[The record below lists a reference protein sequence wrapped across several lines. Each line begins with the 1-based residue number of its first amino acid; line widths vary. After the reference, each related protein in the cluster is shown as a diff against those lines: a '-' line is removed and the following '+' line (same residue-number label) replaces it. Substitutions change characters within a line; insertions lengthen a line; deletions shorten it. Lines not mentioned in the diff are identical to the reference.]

1 MILISTRDVRKH
13 FGPEPVL
20 DGVTCDIRPG
30 ERISL
35 VGPNG
40 AGKST
45 LMKILAGMDEPDGG
59 VVERHPGVRVG
70 YLEQHPEFAAG
81 TTVWNEAA
89 QALNDLVSLQSQV
102 EQVAAA
108 LAEAA
113 DDDERSRL
121 SARFDFLQHEL
132 QHRDAYNLNH
142 KIERVLNG
150 LGFAE
155 PSYQQP
161 VEQLS
166 GGQKNRL
173 VLARLLLAEPDLM
186 LLDEPSNHLDIEAT
200 EWLEDFLIGSQQAV
214 LVVSHDRYFLDK
226 VTTRTFE
233 LVQGTVDSY
242 PGNFTAYRRQKSERL
257 EVQRRAFEKQ
267 QGEIAK
273 MEEFVRKNFAGQ
285 KHAQAEDR
293 RKKLERIERVDRPRE
308 IAAPP
313 MSFPAA
319 ARTGDIVLRIEGLA
333 KAFNRPLFRNLAFDV
348 LRGEKWGIL
357 GPNGCGKTTLL
368 RCLVGDETPDA
379 GRIVHGSGVKIGYF
393 DQMLSRFPADVEV
406 VEAVRPGHKEFTL
419 QQRRDLLARFGI
431 AGDMAFQRIG
441 SLSGGERNRTALAWL
456 SSLDA
461 TLLVLDEPTN
471 HLDLWARG
479 SLEAAL
485 KQFDGTVVLVS
496 HDRYFLNQV
505 CDHLLVVEPDR
516 FRVIEGNYDTYVH
529 LARQRLAVAE
539 RERALEKER
548 AAAKAASGG
557 RDRVD
562 GGANGGGPGGNA
574 AGNGSAG
581 GGGAAGSG
589 SAGGAFGKVGKRK
602 RKFPYRK
609 ADDIESEIQTR
620 EARLGELQALQ
631 ISPEVLRDGRRV
643 KEVTA
648 EIDEQQAAI
657 ARLYEHWEEAT
668 ELN

>member
-1 MILISTRDVRKH
+1 M
-13 FGPEPVL
+13 
-20 DGVTCDIRPG
+20 
-30 ERISL
+30 
-35 VGPNG
+35 
-40 AGKST
+40 
-45 LMKILAGMDEPDGG
+45 
-59 VVERHPGVRVG
+59 
-70 YLEQHPEFAAG
+70 
-81 TTVWNEAA
+81 
-89 QALNDLVSLQSQV
+89 
-102 EQVAAA
+102 
-108 LAEAA
+108 
-113 DDDERSRL
+113 
-121 SARFDFLQHEL
+121 
-132 QHRDAYNLNH
+132 
-142 KIERVLNG
+142 
-150 LGFAE
+150 
-155 PSYQQP
+155 
-161 VEQLS
+161 
-166 GGQKNRL
+166 
-173 VLARLLLAEPDLM
+173 
-186 LLDEPSNHLDIEAT
+186 
-200 EWLEDFLIGSQQAV
+200 
-214 LVVSHDRYFLDK
+214 
-226 VTTRTFE
+226 
-233 LVQGTVDSY
+233 
-242 PGNFTAYRRQKSERL
+242 
-257 EVQRRAFEKQ
+257 
-267 QGEIAK
+267 
-273 MEEFVRKNFAGQ
+273 
-285 KHAQAEDR
+285 
-293 RKKLERIERVDRPRE
+293 
-308 IAAPP
+308 
-313 MSFPAA
+313 
-319 ARTGDIVLRIEGLA
+319 
-333 KAFNRPLFRNLAFDV
+333 
-348 LRGEKWGIL
+348 
-357 GPNGCGKTTLL
+357 
-368 RCLVGDETPDA
+368 
-379 GRIVHGSGVKIGYF
+379 HGSGVKIGYF

-529 LARQRLAVAE
+529 LARQRMAVAE

-557 RDRVD
+557 RDRLD
-562 GGANGGGPGGNA
+562 GGGNGGGPGSNA

-589 SAGGAFGKVGKRK
+589 SAGGAGGKVGKRK